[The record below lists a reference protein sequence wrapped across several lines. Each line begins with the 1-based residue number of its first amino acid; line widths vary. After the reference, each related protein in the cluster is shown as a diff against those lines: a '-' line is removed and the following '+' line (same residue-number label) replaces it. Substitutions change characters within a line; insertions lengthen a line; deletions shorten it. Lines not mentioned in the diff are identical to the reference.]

1 MFGIPIELV
10 TMFISTLGGFFLKHS
25 ANNAERIH
33 EERLAYKETVKAA
46 RDDKAGVI
54 VRRFIVFVM
63 VMLFVFIVAAPAFMD
78 ISTVIVEDGW
88 FGNTV
93 TKVDGIMYDE
103 TMRMTITAIIGYYF
117 GTSAAGR

>member
-1 MFGIPIELV
+1 MFGIPMELL
-10 TMFISTLGGFFLKHS
+10 TMAFSTLGGFWLKHS

-33 EERLAYKETVKAA
+33 EERLAYKESVAAA
-46 RDDKAGVI
+46 RNDKAGVI

-78 ISTVIVEDGW
+78 INTVLIEDGW
-88 FGNTV
+88 FGKKQIV
-93 TKVDGIMYDE
+93 VDGLMYDE